1 MTSPVHPMKRF
12 MRVRIEHLWASLPI
26 ALLVW
31 FSLLRRVGL
40 LDFWW
45 HLKAGQ
51 IIVATGSIPRADLFS
66 FTCPGRR
73 FILQNWLVEVIY
85 WGAYRVGGLAIV
97 VTLNSA
103 MLVAAFLP
111 IYLLCREAARGPR
124 TAAIVACMAV
134 GALLTFS
141 NVRSQVF
148 SFACFSATYWVLF
161 AYRARRRNALWVLP
175 LLMIAWVNLHGG
187 FVLGLGL
194 MALFLGSEAVRRLVL
209 GARPDTLSPSELA
222 GLATAL
228 ALSLV
233 ATLLNPE
240 GYRAYSSVTAV
251 TQDPVSQSFVTEW
264 QPPRFDQVGVLGFY
278 GPFFA
283 ALLVFL
289 YATERL
295 DLTELALF
303 IGFAVFALTAL
314 RNAIW
319 FVLVVTPIVARY
331 VGTVDATS
339 VLRRIPRLRGER
351 RAAPPVR
358 YGLNAVL
365 ALVLVAV
372 TVALLPWFR
381 VGGDV
386 ALVDDKTPVGAIDYM
401 EAHALRGNVFAPEIY
416 GDYLIW
422 RLWPAQRSFV
432 DSRVHLFN
440 QCPAVVDDY
449 NLVFFDSHWEERLAR
464 YQIRYMLLS
473 KDEVESRSMID
484 GGRAST
490 RWRVLYEDGSSILF
504 ESTREA
510 SA

>member
-1 MTSPVHPMKRF
+1 MKAF

-26 ALLVW
+26 ALLMW

-45 HLKAGQ
+45 HLKAGE
-51 IIVATGSIPRADLFS
+51 IIVTTGSIPRADLFS
-66 FTCPGRR
+66 FTCPGRQ
-73 FILQNWLVEVIY
+73 FVLQNWLVEVIY
-85 WGAYRVGGLAIV
+85 WAAYRAGGLALV

-103 MLVAAFLP
+103 MLVAAFVP
-111 IYLLCREAARGPR
+111 MYLLCRQAARGPR

-148 SFACFSATYWVLF
+148 SFACFSVTYWVLW
-161 AYRARRRNALWVLP
+161 AYRSRRRNALWVLP
-175 LLMIAWVNLHGG
+175 VLMIAWVNLHGG
-187 FVLGLGL
+187 FVLGLGI
-194 MALFLGSEAVRRLVL
+194 MALFLGSETVRRLVL
-209 GARPDTLSPSELA
+209 GAQPDTLSPRELA
-222 GLATAL
+222 RLGAAFVLSMLAT
-228 ALSLV
+228 LV
-233 ATLLNPE
+233 NPE
-240 GYRAYSSVTAV
+240 SYRAYSSVTAV
-251 TQDPVSQSFVTEW
+251 TMDPVSQSFVTEW

-289 YATERL
+289 YARDRL

-303 IGFAVFALTAL
+303 LGFAVFALTSL

-319 FVLVVTPIVARY
+319 FVLVATPLVARH
-331 VGTVDATS
+331 VGSVDTTTL
-339 VLRRIPRLRGER
+339 LRRLTRF
-351 RAAPPVR
+351 RALAGAEHRSDRSVR

-365 ALVLVAV
+365 ALILVAV

-381 VGGDV
+381 AGGEV

-440 QCPAVVDDY
+440 QCPSVANDY

-464 YQIRYMLLS
+464 YDIRYVLLS
-473 KDEVESRSMID
+473 KDEAESRLIIESA
-484 GGRAST
+484 RAST
-490 RWRVLYEDGSSILF
+490 RWRVLYEDDASILF
-504 ESTREA
+504 EKIGEA
-510 SA
+510 VV